1 MAITSCISERLIHR
15 QVGAGVRRTMCI
27 GEWQQG
33 DYQKVIT
40 PVCTGEEVVEQ
51 LSHLYIS
58 MFMLSDLSL

>member
-51 LSHLYIS
+51 FTPVY
-58 MFMLSDLSL
+58 